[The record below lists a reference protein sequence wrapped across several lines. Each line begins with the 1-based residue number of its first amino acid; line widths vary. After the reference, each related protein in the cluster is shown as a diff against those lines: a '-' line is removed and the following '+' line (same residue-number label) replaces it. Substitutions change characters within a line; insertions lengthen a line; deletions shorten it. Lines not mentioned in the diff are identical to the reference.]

1 MTEISQSGTTT
12 TTTKSSV
19 EDVSLSNT
27 GNIEK
32 LVEFTKTISEQ
43 KMQIQSLETDKAN
56 YQAEI
61 EKYKSD
67 IARLQ
72 KVIADNFISTTEKPK
87 SDLPQT
93 KSFNDAYREL
103 IMENEEKVSKK

>member
-19 EDVSLSNT
+19 EDVSLSDA

-72 KVIADNFISTTEKPK
+72 KVIADNFIITTDKPK
-87 SDLPQT
+87 PDIPQA
-93 KSFNDAYREL
+93 KSFRDAYKDM
-103 IMENEEKVSKK
+103 IIENEKANEKK

>member
-12 TTTKSSV
+12 TTSKSSI
-19 EDVSLSNT
+19 EDVSLGDA

-56 YQAEI
+56 YEKEI
-61 EKYKSD
+61 EKYKTD

-72 KVIADNFISTTEKPK
+72 KVIADNFIITTEKPK
-87 SDLPQT
+87 PDLTQP
-93 KSFNDAYREL
+93 KSFNDAYKEL
-103 IMENEEKVSKK
+103 IMENEQNNKK

>member
-1 MTEISQSGTTT
+1 MTEISQTGTTT
-12 TTTKSSV
+12 TTSKSSV
-19 EDVSLSNT
+19 EDISISDT

-56 YQAEI
+56 QQAEI
-61 EKYKSD
+61 EKYKAD

-72 KVIADNFISTTEKPK
+72 KVIADNFIITTEKPTV
-87 SDLPQT
+87 DIPQT
-93 KSFNDAYREL
+93 KSFKDAYREM
-103 IMENEEKVSKK
+103 IIENEKANEKK